1 MSTLSSKLLY
11 RGSVVCR
18 TMSWGVL
25 GCSGIES
32 TFYYITLNHSCLVRV
47 SFPCAHARITYVQ
60 ARFTCVQKRMYHDA
74 SHCVQNGRTQAA
86 TKLQPSCNQAA
97 TKLQPSCTQ
106 SATLQVRCINV
117 ACTMH
122 ARLMDGACTVHRV

>member
-1 MSTLSSKLLY
+1 MNFFLKIFPVSTLSSKLLY

-47 SFPCAHARITYVQ
+47 SFTCVHARITYVH
-60 ARFTCVQKRMYHDA
+60 ARFTCVQARMYHDA

-97 TKLQPSCTQ
+97 RKVQRCKLDAS
-106 SATLQVRCINV
+106 TL
-117 ACTMH
+117 H
-122 ARLMDGACTVHRV
+122 AQCMRG